1 MKYDYIECGDC
12 LELMK
17 GIPDKSIDLIVTD
30 PPYGIN
36 YQSNLR
42 VKSDKFDVLKN
53 DDNDLRF
60 LAYQELE
67 RVLKPDCVCIVFA
80 SWKNY
85 NKDFSELDKLFDI
98 KNVIVWWKHG
108 GGIGDL
114 KHTLITDY
122 ELAIVCHKGRCKI
135 RGKRDG
141 SVWECNK
148 VAPSKMVHPTQKPLE
163 IIQRLIDKFSDKND
177 IVLDP
182 FLGSGTTAVA
192 CLNTDRHY
200 IGFELDPQYY
210 DIACKRLGDVVMHHR
225 KEVNIK

>member
-1 MKYDYIECGDC
+1 MIDLRNGDC

-17 GIPDKSIDLIVTD
+17 GIPDKSIDLVVTD

-36 YQSNLR
+36 YQSNMR
-42 VKSDKFDVLKN
+42 VKSEKFDILKN

-60 LAYQELE
+60 LAFQELH
-67 RVLKPDCVCIVFA
+67 RVLKDDCVCIVFA

-85 NKDFSELDKLFDI
+85 HKDFSELDKLFDI
-98 KNVIVWWKHG
+98 KNVIVWRKHG

-114 KHTLITDY
+114 KHTLSTDY
-122 ELAIVCHKGRCKI
+122 ELDIVCHKGRGKI

-148 VAPSKMVHPTQKPLE
+148 VAPAKMVHPTQKPLE
-163 IIQRLIDKFSDKND
+163 IIQRLIEKFSDENCV
-177 IVLDP
+177 VLDP

-192 CLNTDRHY
+192 CVNTNRNF
-200 IGFELDPQYY
+200 IGIELDEKYFK
-210 DIACKRLGDVVMHHR
+210 IAEQRINAAIAE
-225 KEVNIK
+225 KE